1 MERRRDVQR
10 GPVAAGR
17 DATHRVVLESLAVDG
32 SRSRADLGRALGISP
47 ASISRAVDGL
57 LGADLVR
64 EGARLAA
71 RIGRPQTLLEVNPAA
86 AVVVGVSVRSRFVR
100 LLLAGLDGEPLH
112 RLVVERA
119 PGPPAELVH
128 QLRGLVTE
136 ARRAHAPERDV
147 GAVVVGIS
155 GAWDAR
161 RRRVHAAPDLPGY
174 EGVDLVALLRDAL
187 GDLVVGSAIDLDNDV
202 NLAALGEHAHG
213 SARGEDDF
221 FYLSLGTGVGGAAV
235 IDGRLHRGAHGFA
248 GEVGFLPV
256 IDGGR
261 LQPLEAVVGRRAL
274 ERRADARR
282 AADGGLLGGE
292 EDVFALL
299 GDLEDEMDPMV
310 EHVVRHLASALVAVV
325 TTLDPRLVVLGGG
338 IGRTSG
344 AWAARVRVRLEQLVP
359 QVPGIVSAAL
369 GRDAS
374 LLGAVVHGT
383 ALARSAL
390 LADRVSG

>member
-1 MERRRDVQR
+1 MERRRDVR
-10 GPVAAGR
+10 TGPAASSR
-17 DATHRVVLESLAVDG
+17 EASHRVVLESLAIDG

-100 LLLAGLDGEPLH
+100 LLLAGLDGAPLH
-112 RLVVERA
+112 RLTLERA
-119 PGPPAELVH
+119 PGPPAELAR

-136 ARRAHAPERDV
+136 VRRAHAPERDV

-174 EGVDLVALLRDAL
+174 EGVDLVALLQDSL
-187 GDLVVGSAIDLDNDV
+187 CDLVVGCAIDLDNDV
-202 NLAALGEHAHG
+202 NLAALGERAHG

-256 IDGGR
+256 VDGGR
-261 LQPLEAVVGRRAL
+261 LQPIEAVVGRKGL
-274 ERRADARR
+274 ERRAAE
-282 AADGGLLGGE
+282 AGPLGAE
-292 EDVFALL
+292 DDVFALL
-299 GDLEDEMDPMV
+299 EVIDDETNPVVD
-310 EHVVRHLASALVAVV
+310 HVLRHLASALVAVI
-325 TTLDPRLVVLGGG
+325 TTLDPRLIVLGGG
-338 IGRTSG
+338 IGRTRDV
-344 AWAARVRVRLEQLVP
+344 WAARVRVRLKQLVP
-359 QVPGIVSAAL
+359 QVPAIVTAAL